1 VSRISPWGADKRSHL
16 SKRVVSQS
24 DPGLRQS
31 AAPSRSTL
39 ITPALLRSLPLP
51 KVDRT
56 DGKDA
61 RGCVLVIGGS
71 EQIPGAV
78 ILAATAA
85 LRAGAGKLQ
94 IATSRGVAPWV
105 AIAVPEARV
114 IGLNRGLRGELGR
127 GAYRALRTEIA
138 ACDAMLVG
146 PGMNDPSA
154 GIDLIRRC
162 LRGGSVRALV
172 VDAAPLAAFDRSH
185 RGTASAA
192 HVVLTPHAGEMATLC
207 GMTKEAVLAAPLTIA
222 RLTAKRLRAVVALKG
237 ACTYIAGPDGS
248 AFHNNA
254 GNEGLGT
261 SGSGDTLS
269 GLIAGLSAR
278 GADPLR
284 AAIWGVYLHARAGD
298 ALARRLGRNGFLAR
312 ELSAEIPALLD
323 ALSRKSERPRSRGR
337 RQGHRHRSR

>member
-1 VSRISPWGADKRSHL
+1 MKGQLR
-16 SKRVVSQS
+16 KRVVSQI
-24 DPGLRQS
+24 DRAIRQS
-31 AAPSRSTL
+31 AATSPPSTL

-51 KVDRT
+51 KVDGT

-94 IATSRGVAPWV
+94 IATSRGVAAWV
-105 AIAVPEARV
+105 AITVPEARV
-114 IGLNRGLRGELGR
+114 IGLNQGPRGELGR
-127 GAYRALRTEIA
+127 GAYRALRTEIG

-154 GIDLIRRC
+154 GIDLVRRC
-162 LRGGSVRALV
+162 IRGGKVRTLV
-172 VDAAPLAAFDRSH
+172 VDAAPLAAFGRSY
-185 RGTASAA
+185 RGTASGAD
-192 HVVLTPHAGEMATLC
+192 VVLTPHAGEMATLC
-207 GMTKEAVLAAPLTIA
+207 GITKEAVLAAPLTIA
-222 RLTAKRLRAVVALKG
+222 RTTAKRLGAVVALKG

-248 AFHNNA
+248 VFHNNA

-269 GLIAGLSAR
+269 GIIAGLSAR
-278 GADPLR
+278 GADSLR

-298 ALARRLGRNGFLAR
+298 VLARRLGREGFLAR

-323 ALSRKSERPRSRGR
+323 ALSRNSDRPRSRGR
-337 RQGHRHRSR
+337 RDGHRHRSM